1 MAREIVIAWAGRH
14 QRSAWEDL
22 CADYRKRIERTLPVR
37 DLPIR
42 ARTGAEDP
50 QRRRTE
56 GQALLAALPDPCWTV
71 ALDSR
76 GTTLSSETFAEE
88 LARLQREWPHPVA
101 FLLGSDLGLDGQ
113 VLDRARKVIAF
124 GPMTLS
130 HELARLVLYEQLYR
144 GLSIAA
150 GIGYHRAPSNG

>member
-1 MAREIVIAWAGRH
+1 M
-14 QRSAWEDL
+14 
-22 CADYRKRIERTLPVR
+22 PVR
-37 DLPIR
+37 DLPVR
-42 ARTGAEDP
+42 ARGSADDP
-50 QRRRTE
+50 QRRRAE
-56 GQALLAALPDPCWTV
+56 GQALLAALPDPCWVV

-76 GTTLSSETFAEE
+76 GTVFSSESFAAE
-88 LARLQREWPHPVA
+88 LARLKEEWPHPIG
-101 FLLGSDLGLDGQ
+101 FLLGSDLGLDPEVVQ
-113 VLDRARKVIAF
+113 SARKVIAF